1 MRFLSALTLCL
12 LASGCASASGGL
24 ASQASTPRTVDMSGA
39 GNVSLTYR
47 SDASRARTF
56 ALNAPVE
63 TVWAA
68 LPDVFRML
76 EVEAGVVNPSG
87 RVFGNPNL
95 RVRGRL
101 AGTRPSEFLDCGKN
115 PIGVPLATNEPLQ
128 LSIITG
134 LVPASDGVTRVEVR
148 VQGMATAGASSA
160 QASCDTTGK
169 LEDRI
174 QELLLARFTD

>member
-12 LASGCASASGGL
+12 LASSCASAPGGL
-24 ASQASTPRTVDMSGA
+24 ASQASTPRTLDMSGA

-47 SDASRARTF
+47 SEGSHARTF
-56 ALNAPVE
+56 ALNAPVDK
-63 TVWAA
+63 VWTA
-68 LPDVFRML
+68 LPDVFRLL
-76 EVEAGVVNPSG
+76 EVEAGVVNSSD

-115 PIGVPLATNEPLQ
+115 PIGVPLAANEPLQ
-128 LSIITG
+128 MSIMTG
-134 LVPASDGVTRVEVR
+134 LVPASDGVTRVEVK
-148 VQGMATAGASSA
+148 VQGLATSGATSA
-160 QASCDTTGK
+160 QASCTTTGR

-174 QELLLARFTD
+174 QELLFARFSE